1 MHEDLQRSEEL
12 LNSLNGLLKDTD
24 ANEEKEIVKQF
35 LQKSSDVFRFV
46 IVGESAVGKT
56 SLLRKLF
63 GDEVITEIR
72 PTEQISE
79 YRYGEQA
86 GEFLTDVD
94 TVRYFLPVGALRGIC
109 VVDLPGTEWME
120 TAGRREAVC
129 SQILKSDVRIVVFS
143 SDAISAAGVW
153 DLLERTEAKK
163 TVFVI
168 ANAERQ
174 MPEQQEEGK
183 RKLIRYGAEAGI
195 QAEIFYADRPEPLM
209 DYIHNQLIGADPGLR
224 KQRENIRG
232 LQTMLAKLTQS
243 FALRKQQYESD
254 LAVVEQIDR
263 EMEVFFRNSGELADS
278 LKKNLIGEIEREI
291 QAYEEEIIARLEP
304 EKIRER
310 FPGGYRDF
318 ENYLYFVNE
327 NYYKRMTDKVNQ
339 KMQNSVQQY
348 LSGLEQVFDR
358 ATGYFRK
365 RASLLTLEDRFYGSL
380 ARSRQFVI
388 TRTQTSL
395 QETKEYYHVLSDASQ
410 ELFLKLWSA
419 REKYDH
425 KVKVAG
431 RIGAAAG
438 ATAATGGVGLAATAV
453 GSALSKKV
461 GMKVASVGISKAA
474 TGIAAGAMS
483 AATTSVVTTAAL
495 ILWPV
500 VALAGAAA
508 ISKMAKKLASAQG
521 IHQMRK
527 CVKEAV
533 EEFHQ
538 EVEITK
544 QRMMT
549 QIPDTVDAIFQRERT
564 SADQTFSD
572 FRRSVHIDGK
582 NIPALEDKLTQA
594 QALME
599 RIVQTDVGS
608 GEEKGNSPAF
618 VNRFEKGEVTGKWM
632 SK

>member
-1 MHEDLQRSEEL
+1 M
-12 LNSLNGLLKDTD
+12 
-24 ANEEKEIVKQF
+24 
-35 LQKSSDVFRFV
+35 
-46 IVGESAVGKT
+46 
-56 SLLRKLF
+56 
-63 GDEVITEIR
+63 
-72 PTEQISE
+72 
-79 YRYGEQA
+79 
-86 GEFLTDVD
+86 
-94 TVRYFLPVGALRGIC
+94 
-109 VVDLPGTEWME
+109 
-120 TAGRREAVC
+120 
-129 SQILKSDVRIVVFS
+129 
-143 SDAISAAGVW
+143 
-153 DLLERTEAKK
+153 
-163 TVFVI
+163 
-168 ANAERQ
+168 
-174 MPEQQEEGK
+174 
-183 RKLIRYGAEAGI
+183 
-195 QAEIFYADRPEPLM
+195 
-209 DYIHNQLIGADPGLR
+209 
-224 KQRENIRG
+224 
-232 LQTMLAKLTQS
+232 
-243 FALRKQQYESD
+243 
-254 LAVVEQIDR
+254 
-263 EMEVFFRNSGELADS
+263 
-278 LKKNLIGEIEREI
+278 
-291 QAYEEEIIARLEP
+291 
-304 EKIRER
+304 
-310 FPGGYRDF
+310 
-318 ENYLYFVNE
+318 
-327 NYYKRMTDKVNQ
+327 
-339 KMQNSVQQY
+339 
-348 LSGLEQVFDR
+348 
-358 ATGYFRK
+358 
-365 RASLLTLEDRFYGSL
+365 
-380 ARSRQFVI
+380 
-388 TRTQTSL
+388 
-395 QETKEYYHVLSDASQ
+395 
-410 ELFLKLWSA
+410 
-419 REKYDH
+419 
-425 KVKVAG
+425 AG

-461 GMKVASVGISKAA
+461 GIKVASVGISKAA